1 MLLFESVVLDEDF
14 KPIRASFRLLWI
26 LPNSLLSRL
35 AFVFVFRPSGLVA
48 TIELDLFLRPFN
60 DVIELELKES
70 SFFFFRCLMRLLGL
84 PRLTGLTRFC
94 RSFLFI
100 STSLSS
106 SSSSRSNLLSLLA
119 PV

>member
-1 MLLFESVVLDEDF
+1 MLDEDF
-14 KPIRASFRLLWI
+14 KPILASFRPLCI
-26 LPNSLLSRL
+26 FPNSLLSRL
-35 AFVFVFRPSGLVA
+35 AFMLLFRSSGLVF
-48 TIELDLFLRPFN
+48 TIELDLFLRPFS

-84 PRLTGLTRFC
+84 PRLTGLTRFS

-100 STSLSS
+100 SMS
-106 SSSSRSNLLSLLA
+106 SSSSRNNLLSLLA